1 MKEAFV
7 EPSVFKPKLFTTL
20 KNYSFKQ
27 LRADCLAGL
36 IVGIVALPLAIAFA
50 IASGVTPDRGLIT
63 AVIAGFLISALGG
76 SRVQIGGPTGAF
88 VVIVYSIVQKFGV
101 DGLIMATFL
110 GGLIM
115 LLMGC
120 MRLGVVIKFIP
131 YPLTVGF
138 TSGIALI
145 IFSSQI
151 KDFLGLAMPV
161 NPAEFLEKWRTIF
174 EHLHT
179 ANLYALGLS
188 IGTIML
194 ILVWQKYIKA
204 IPGAV
209 IALVLGTAVTHL
221 FHLPVETIQTQFGSI
236 PQHIPHPRMPVF
248 HVEQIKLLM
257 PAALTIALLGSIESL
272 LSAVV
277 ADGMIGGRHRSNTEL
292 IAQGCANVASS
303 LFGGM
308 PATGAIARTATN
320 VHNGGR
326 TPVAGIVHAFTVL
339 ISMVILGKW
348 LVYIPMAV
356 LAAILVLVAYRMSE
370 WKSFVMI
377 LRSPKSDVAI
387 LATTFLL
394 TVLIDL
400 TVAIQVG
407 VVLSAL
413 LFMNRLAN
421 VANISVIT
429 KEFTDE
435 EDRDDPLAIS
445 RRQIPD
451 GVEVYEINGPFF
463 FGIVSTFIQT
473 MSEIDSRTRVR
484 ILRMR
489 HVLSIDAAALNAL
502 RQAFLLSQKNNIHLV
517 LSGIHA
523 QPLMA
528 IQKDGLYDEIGEDNI
543 CHNIDAS
550 LQRAAELLSQPGA

>member
-1 MKEAFV
+1 M

-20 KNYSFKQ
+20 KNYSLKQ

-50 IASGVTPDRGLIT
+50 IASGVTPDRGLVT
-63 AVIAGFLISALGG
+63 AVVAGFLISALGG

-161 NPAEFLEKWRTIF
+161 NPAEFLEKWTTIF

-179 ANLYALGLS
+179 VNLYAVGLS
-188 IGTIML
+188 VGTIML

-209 IALVLGTAVTHL
+209 IALVVGTAITHL

-236 PQHIPHPRMPVF
+236 PQSIPRPHMPVF

-292 IAQGCANVASS
+292 IAQGCANIASS

-326 TPVAGIVHAFTVL
+326 TPVAGIVHAVTVL
-339 ISMVILGKW
+339 VSMVILGQW

-473 MSEIDSRTRVR
+473 MSEIDSKTRVR

-502 RQAFLLSQKNNIHLV
+502 RQAFLLSRKNNIHLI

-528 IQKDGLYDEIGEDNI
+528 IQKDGLYDEIGEENI

-550 LQRAAELLSQPGA
+550 LQRAAELLSPARS

>member
-1 MKEAFV
+1 
-7 EPSVFKPKLFTTL
+7 
-20 KNYSFKQ
+20 
-27 LRADCLAGL
+27 
-36 IVGIVALPLAIAFA
+36 
-50 IASGVTPDRGLIT
+50 
-63 AVIAGFLISALGG
+63 
-76 SRVQIGGPTGAF
+76 
-88 VVIVYSIVQKFGV
+88 
-101 DGLIMATFL
+101 
-110 GGLIM
+110 
-115 LLMGC
+115 
-120 MRLGVVIKFIP
+120 
-131 YPLTVGF
+131 
-138 TSGIALI
+138 
-145 IFSSQI
+145 
-151 KDFLGLAMPV
+151 
-161 NPAEFLEKWRTIF
+161 
-174 EHLHT
+174 
-179 ANLYALGLS
+179 
-188 IGTIML
+188 
-194 ILVWQKYIKA
+194 
-204 IPGAV
+204 
-209 IALVLGTAVTHL
+209 
-221 FHLPVETIQTQFGSI
+221 
-236 PQHIPHPRMPVF
+236 
-248 HVEQIKLLM
+248 
-257 PAALTIALLGSIESL
+257 
-272 LSAVV
+272 
-277 ADGMIGGRHRSNTEL
+277 
-292 IAQGCANVASS
+292 
-303 LFGGM
+303 
-308 PATGAIARTATN
+308 
-320 VHNGGR
+320 
-326 TPVAGIVHAFTVL
+326 
-339 ISMVILGKW
+339 
-348 LVYIPMAV
+348 
-356 LAAILVLVAYRMSE
+356 
-370 WKSFVMI
+370 
-377 LRSPKSDVAI
+377 
-387 LATTFLL
+387 
-394 TVLIDL
+394 

>member
-1 MKEAFV
+1 
-7 EPSVFKPKLFTTL
+7 
-20 KNYSFKQ
+20 
-27 LRADCLAGL
+27 
-36 IVGIVALPLAIAFA
+36 
-50 IASGVTPDRGLIT
+50 
-63 AVIAGFLISALGG
+63 
-76 SRVQIGGPTGAF
+76 
-88 VVIVYSIVQKFGV
+88 
-101 DGLIMATFL
+101 
-110 GGLIM
+110 
-115 LLMGC
+115 
-120 MRLGVVIKFIP
+120 
-131 YPLTVGF
+131 
-138 TSGIALI
+138 
-145 IFSSQI
+145 
-151 KDFLGLAMPV
+151 
-161 NPAEFLEKWRTIF
+161 
-174 EHLHT
+174 
-179 ANLYALGLS
+179 
-188 IGTIML
+188 
-194 ILVWQKYIKA
+194 
-204 IPGAV
+204 
-209 IALVLGTAVTHL
+209 
-221 FHLPVETIQTQFGSI
+221 
-236 PQHIPHPRMPVF
+236 
-248 HVEQIKLLM
+248 
-257 PAALTIALLGSIESL
+257 LGSIESL

-292 IAQGCANVASS
+292 IAQGCANIASS

-326 TPVAGIVHAFTVL
+326 TPVAGIVHAVTVL
-339 ISMVILGKW
+339 VSMVILGQW

-473 MSEIDSRTRVR
+473 MSEIDSKTRVR

-502 RQAFLLSQKNNIHLV
+502 RQAFLLSRKNNIHLI

-528 IQKDGLYDEIGEDNI
+528 IQKDGLYDEIGEENI

-550 LQRAAELLSQPGA
+550 LQRAAELLSPARS

>member
-1 MKEAFV
+1 V

>member
-1 MKEAFV
+1 M